1 MEAGN
6 QAVGTKAAVASLGA
20 ADKAVAVKA
29 GEAAE
34 EVVAEVAAREE
45 LSPSVLHPSSKIGSL
60 CRANQCA

>member
-29 GEAAE
+29 GEAVAG
-34 EVVAEVAAREE
+34 VVAEVAAREE
-45 LSPSVLHPSSKIGSL
+45 QSPSVLHPSSKLVSG
-60 CRANQCA
+60 CRANQRA